1 MKFLKNKALSYFI
14 FIIILAITI
23 IIYTSLL
30 YFGVI
35 SSNDNTV
42 KTVSF
47 GMGLV
52 LFLIL
57 GLISGLKEKKSGWLA
72 GFTSSLFLVLIV
84 IFINIISKNLTV
96 MSLIKYLAYVISSM
110 LGGII
115 GVNIITKKGES
126 C

>member
-47 GMGLV
+47 VMGLV

>member
-47 GMGLV
+47 VMGLV

-126 C
+126 Y

>member
-1 MKFLKNKALSYFI
+1 
-14 FIIILAITI
+14 LAITI

-47 GMGLV
+47 VMGLV

>member
-47 GMGLV
+47 VMGLV

-115 GVNIITKKGES
+115 GVNIITKKGAS

>member
-47 GMGLV
+47 VMGLV

-96 MSLIKYLAYVISSM
+96 MSLIKHLAYVISSM

>member
-47 GMGLV
+47 VMGLV

-72 GFTSSLFLVLIV
+72 GCTSSLFLVLIV
-84 IFINIISKNLTV
+84 IFININ
-96 MSLIKYLAYVISSM
+96 YY
-110 LGGII
+110 
-115 GVNIITKKGES
+115 
-126 C
+126 

>member
-47 GMGLV
+47 VMGLV

-110 LGGII
+110 IGGII

>member
-47 GMGLV
+47 VMGLL

>member
-47 GMGLV
+47 VMGLV

-84 IFINIISKNLTV
+84 IFINMISKNLTV

>member
-47 GMGLV
+47 VMGLV

-115 GVNIITKKGES
+115 GVNIITKKGAVK
-126 C
+126 

>member
-47 GMGLV
+47 VMGLV

-115 GVNIITKKGES
+115 GVKKKKKKGES

>member
-42 KTVSF
+42 KIVSF
-47 GMGLV
+47 VIGLT

-72 GFTSSLFLVLIV
+72 GFTSSLFLILIV

-115 GVNIITKKGES
+115 GVNIISKKGES

>member
-1 MKFLKNKALSYFI
+1 MNFLKNKALSYFI

-35 SSNDNTV
+35 SSNDSTV
-42 KTVSF
+42 KAVSF
-47 GMGLV
+47 IIGLF

-57 GLISGLKEKKSGWLA
+57 GLISGLKEKKRGWLA
-72 GFTSSLFLVLIV
+72 GFTSSLFL
-84 IFINIISKNLTV
+84 IFIIIIINIISKSLNA

-110 LGGII
+110 LGGIV
-115 GVNIITKKGES
+115 GVNIVTKKGES
-126 C
+126 H

>member
-35 SSNDNTV
+35 SSNDNSV
-42 KTVSF
+42 KTVSMI
-47 GMGLV
+47 MGLV

-57 GLISGLKEKKSGWLA
+57 GIISGIKEKKSGWLA
-72 GFTSSLFLVLIV
+72 GLTSSLFLILII
-84 IFINIISKNLTV
+84 IFINIISKSLSI
-96 MSLIKYLAYVISSM
+96 MSLVKYLAYLISAM

-115 GVNIITKKGES
+115 GVNFVKKGES
-126 C
+126 K

>member
-47 GMGLV
+47 VMGLI

-84 IFINIISKNLTV
+84 IFVNIISKNLTV

>member
-1 MKFLKNKALSYFI
+1 MKFFKNKALSYFI

-35 SSNDNTV
+35 SSNDNTI
-42 KTVSF
+42 KPVSF
-47 GMGLV
+47 IMGLI

-57 GLISGLKEKKSGWLA
+57 GLISGFKEKKNGWLV
-72 GFTSSLFLVLIV
+72 GFSSSLFLILIV
-84 IFINIISKNLTV
+84 IFINIITKNLTV
-96 MSLIKYLAYVISSM
+96 MSLIKYLAYVIASM

-115 GVNIITKKGES
+115 SVNILTKKGEQR
-126 C
+126 